1 MADIPG
7 FPTFT
12 DEHKQQAAALVQSIK
27 DDNPQHATFF
37 GHIENA
43 VTSLGSNVAEGVG
56 NAVEAPIFLL
66 LLLILMLP
74 GGRRNAFM

>member
-12 DEHKQQAAALVQSIK
+12 DEHKQQAATLVQSIK
-27 DDNPQHATFF
+27 DANPQHATFF
-37 GHIENA
+37 GHIESA
-43 VTSLGSNVAEGVG
+43 VTSLGSGVAEGVG
-56 NAVEAPIFLL
+56 NAVEAPLFLILL
-66 LLLILMLP
+66 LAMLLP